1 MFGKTMVS
9 RMGLSI
15 LSSMDLA
22 YYCVNN
28 FKEYKDRVIEIAHL
42 LPSQH
47 QTLRQQFAQSKKQVN
62 LAKQIED
69 VIMSMIDGSNK
80 A

>member
-1 MFGKTMVS
+1 
-9 RMGLSI
+9 
-15 LSSMDLA
+15 
-22 YYCVNN
+22 VNN